1 MKQVNIHQAKTD
13 LSKLVERA
21 EAGEEIVI
29 ARAGKPAAKLIPL
42 KKARGRR
49 RLGLLDGKF
58 KIPDD
63 FNAPL
68 PEAVTRLFEG
78 RKRRDCCWTRICFF
92 GRRRTANACR
102 ARPGNF
108 WKTRRTKSITAQ
120 RASGR
125 SQSRAP
131 SDARIFASILRPC
144 NQCCLTWT
152 SSSCR

>member
-42 KKARGRR
+42 NKARARR

-68 PEAVTRLFEG
+68 PEAVIRLFEG
-78 RKRRDCCWTRICFF
+78 RKR
-92 GRRRTANACR
+92 
-102 ARPGNF
+102 
-108 WKTRRTKSITAQ
+108 
-120 RASGR
+120 
-125 SQSRAP
+125 
-131 SDARIFASILRPC
+131 
-144 NQCCLTWT
+144 
-152 SSSCR
+152 